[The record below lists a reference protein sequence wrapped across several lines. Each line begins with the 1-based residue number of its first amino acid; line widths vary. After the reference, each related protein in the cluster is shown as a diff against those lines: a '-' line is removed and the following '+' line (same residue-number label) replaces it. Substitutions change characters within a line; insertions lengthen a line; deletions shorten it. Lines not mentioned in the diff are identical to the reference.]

1 MTAQIEGEL
10 SKTLPTVM
18 CPTFTCTRDARC
30 LGGGGGGGGVPYKG
44 VYGEVTP
51 KRGTFFRLRG
61 L

>member
-10 SKTLPTVM
+10 CNTLTTVM
-18 CPTFTCTRDARC
+18 CPAFTCTRDARC
-30 LGGGGGGGGVPYKG
+30 LGEGGGGVGVPYNG

-51 KRGTFFRLRG
+51 KRGTFFRLPG